1 MLLFYMESKMFRIM
15 ALDYGTVRIGI
26 ALSDLTQIIANGYEN
41 YQRTSLKNDL
51 NHLKQIINENKVG
64 KIVVG
69 LPLNM
74 DGSESSQTLKTKEF
88 IEILRNEIPN
98 IPIEVL
104 DERLTSMVAEK
115 LLISADISR
124 AKRKQV
130 IDKMSATIIL
140 QDYLDR
146 QN

>member
-1 MLLFYMESKMFRIM
+1 MFRIM

-88 IEILRNEIPN
+88 IEILRNEISD

>member
-1 MLLFYMESKMFRIM
+1 MLIFYMESKMFRIM

>member
-1 MLLFYMESKMFRIM
+1 MFRIM

-88 IEILRNEIPN
+88 IEILRNEILN

>member
-1 MLLFYMESKMFRIM
+1 M

-26 ALSDLTQIIANGYEN
+26 ALSDLTQFIANGYEN
-41 YQRTSLKNDL
+41 YQRTSLRNDL
-51 NHLKQIINENKVG
+51 NHLKQIINDNKVG

-74 DGSESSQTLKTKEF
+74 DGSESGQTLKTKEF
-88 IEILRNEIPN
+88 IEVLRNEIPN

-115 LLISADISR
+115 LLISADVSR

>member
-1 MLLFYMESKMFRIM
+1 MFRIM

-26 ALSDLTQIIANGYEN
+26 ALSDLTQFIANGYEN
-41 YQRTSLKNDL
+41 YQRTSLRNDL
-51 NHLKQIINENKVG
+51 NHLKQIINDNKVG

-74 DGSESSQTLKTKEF
+74 DGSESGQTLKTKEF
-88 IEILRNEIPN
+88 IEVLRNEIPN

-115 LLISADISR
+115 LLISADVSR

>member
-1 MLLFYMESKMFRIM
+1 M
-15 ALDYGTVRIGI
+15 
-26 ALSDLTQIIANGYEN
+26 
-41 YQRTSLKNDL
+41 
-51 NHLKQIINENKVG
+51 G

>member
-1 MLLFYMESKMFRIM
+1 MFRIM

-26 ALSDLTQIIANGYEN
+26 ALSDLTQFIANGYEN
-41 YQRTSLKNDL
+41 YQRTSLKNDI
-51 NHLKQIINENKVG
+51 NHLKQIINDNKVG

-74 DGSESSQTLKTKEF
+74 DGSESGQTLKTKEF
-88 IEILRNEIPN
+88 IEVLRNEISN

>member
-1 MLLFYMESKMFRIM
+1 MFRIM

-26 ALSDLTQIIANGYEN
+26 ALSDLTQIIANGHEN

>member
-1 MLLFYMESKMFRIM
+1 MFRIM
-15 ALDYGTVRIGI
+15 ALDYGAVRIGI
-26 ALSDLTQIIANGYEN
+26 ALSDLTQFIANGYEN

-51 NHLKQIINENKVG
+51 NHLKQIINDNKVG

-74 DGSESSQTLKTKEF
+74 DGSESGQTLKTKEF
-88 IEILRNEIPN
+88 IEVLKNEIPN

-115 LLISADISR
+115 LLISADVSR

>member
-1 MLLFYMESKMFRIM
+1 MFRIM

-26 ALSDLTQIIANGYEN
+26 ALSDLTQIIANGYAN

>member
-1 MLLFYMESKMFRIM
+1 MFRIM
-15 ALDYGTVRIGI
+15 ALDYGLVRIGI
-26 ALSDLTQIIANGYEN
+26 ALSDLTQTIANGVET
-41 YQRTSLKNDL
+41 YQRTSLQKDL
-51 NHLKQIINENKVG
+51 AHLDQFIKENNVG
-64 KIVVG
+64 KIIMG

-88 IEILRNEIPN
+88 AELLKEKFNL
-98 IPIEVL
+98 EVELL
-104 DERLTSMVAEK
+104 DERLTSMLAEK
-115 LLISADISR
+115 VLLSADVSR
-124 AKRKQV
+124 QKRKNV

>member
-1 MLLFYMESKMFRIM
+1 MFRIM

-26 ALSDLTQIIANGYEN
+26 ALSDLTQFIANGYEN

-51 NHLKQIINENKVG
+51 NHLKQIINDNKVG

-74 DGSESSQTLKTKEF
+74 DGSESGQTLKTKEF
-88 IEILRNEIPN
+88 IEVLRNEIPN

-115 LLISADISR
+115 LLISADVSR

>member
-1 MLLFYMESKMFRIM
+1 MFRIM